1 MYYIYIEEVDLMWP
15 PSYSQKIMS
24 NEEFLHFIFIGIN
37 SGGSKQVIKNADY
50 LKEETF
56 LRFWNFS

>member
-1 MYYIYIEEVDLMWP
+1 MWP